1 MADSQKRPWL
11 ATLAYGL
18 AALVIVLDQL
28 AKHWIT
34 VTMHMEPGSSITVT
48 PFLNFT
54 LVLNRGV
61 SFGLFRSPEGTEIIR
76 WALALFSAVVA
87 IALAIWVRGARRIV
101 PAVGIGLIIGGALG
115 NLGDRIRL
123 GRVVDF
129 IDVSTA
135 LPWFPWVMNI
145 ADICVNVGV
154 ALLLLDT
161 FLVRDKSGAAAKSP
175 I

>member
-1 MADSQKRPWL
+1 M
-11 ATLAYGL
+11 AYGL
-18 AALVIVLDQL
+18 AAVVIVLDQL
-28 AKHWIT
+28 AKHWVT
-34 VTMHMEPGSSITVT
+34 VTLHMQPGASIAVA

-76 WALALFSAVVA
+76 WTLVVFSAVVS
-87 IALAIWVRGARRIV
+87 IALAVWVRSARRIL

-129 IDVSTA
+129 IDVSSA
-135 LPWFPWVMNI
+135 LPWFPWVFNV
-145 ADICVNVGV
+145 ADAAVNVGV

-161 FLVRDKSGAAAKSP
+161 FLVRDKSQAAAKSP